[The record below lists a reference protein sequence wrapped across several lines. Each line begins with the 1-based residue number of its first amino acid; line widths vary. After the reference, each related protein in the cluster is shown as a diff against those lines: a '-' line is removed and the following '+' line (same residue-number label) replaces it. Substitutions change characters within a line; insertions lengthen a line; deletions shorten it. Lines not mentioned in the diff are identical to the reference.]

1 MNIYD
6 ELNKIM
12 GDLRDAI
19 NVAKNDAARNEKSA
33 EEHLAVA
40 RTQRA
45 QAEAYRDTL
54 NRLEKIE
61 FPQ

>member
-45 QAEAYRDTL
+45 QVVAYQNTL
-54 NRLEKIE
+54 DRLSNIE
-61 FPQ
+61 MPK